1 MLPPPLI
8 IFSHI
13 YLLIKLIIRYCRG
26 KKFKVDQGL
35 SLYFMIKSR
44 NIIVVVF
51 FHLELFLSEKE
62 VAEIHD
68 FEEEQID
75 EYFAMK
81 DREKKNTTAE
91 QIARTAE
98 R

>member
-1 MLPPPLI
+1 M
-8 IFSHI
+8 F
-13 YLLIKLIIRYCRG
+13 
-26 KKFKVDQGL
+26 V
-35 SLYFMIKSR
+35 
-44 NIIVVVF
+44 N
-51 FHLELFLSEKE
+51 LELFLSEKE

-81 DREKKNTTAE
+81 DREKKNTTAD
-91 QIARTAE
+91 QIALTSE